1 MKVRIRSLRSG
12 HSTMPPIGNGGLI
25 LPKNDDSVI
34 SKIIPTATNK
44 VKICERL
51 NLSFEE

>member
-1 MKVRIRSLRSG
+1 MKSKIRSLRSG
-12 HSTMPPIGNGGLI
+12 PLHNAIIGNGGLI

-44 VKICERL
+44 SKYAKD
-51 NLSFEE
+51 